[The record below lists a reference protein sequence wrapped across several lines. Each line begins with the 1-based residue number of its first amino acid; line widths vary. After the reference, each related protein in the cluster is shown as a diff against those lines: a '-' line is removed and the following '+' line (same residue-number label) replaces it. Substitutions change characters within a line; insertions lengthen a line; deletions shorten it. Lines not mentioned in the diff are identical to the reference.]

1 MGRVTVGGKRGRR
14 GGVMADINVTPLV
27 DVMLV
32 LLIIFMVAAP
42 MMTQGLEVDLP
53 EATTR
58 ALPQSETPLVVTIN
72 KDGELYLRKDKMAA
86 PSLLAQLQGM
96 SEEQKKEPIYLHA
109 DKNVPYGTVMSTLSA
124 IHRAGFEKPSMVTLP
139 EESKK

>member
-1 MGRVTVGGKRGRR
+1 MGMGTVGGKRGRR
-14 GGVMADINVTPLV
+14 GGAMADINVTPLV

-58 ALPQSETPLVVTIN
+58 SLPQTEKPLVLTIN
-72 KDGELYLRKDKMAA
+72 KEGELFLRKDKIAA
-86 PSLLAQLQGM
+86 AALLSQLQGM
-96 SEEQKKEPIYLHA
+96 PEEQKKEPIYIHA

-124 IHRAGFEKPSMVTLP
+124 VHRAGFAKPNMVTLP

>member
-1 MGRVTVGGKRGRR
+1 
-14 GGVMADINVTPLV
+14 
-27 DVMLV
+27 
-32 LLIIFMVAAP
+32 

>member
-1 MGRVTVGGKRGRR
+1 MGMGSVSGKRSRR
-14 GGVMADINVTPLV
+14 GGVMAEINVTPLV

-42 MMTQGLEVDLP
+42 MMSQGLEVDLP

-72 KDGELYLRKDKMAA
+72 KDGDLYLRKDKMAG
-86 PSLLAQLQGM
+86 PSLFAQLDGM
-96 SEEQKKEPIYLHA
+96 AVEQKKEPIYIHA
-109 DKNVPYGTVMSTLSA
+109 DKNVPYGVVMSTLSV

-139 EESKK
+139 EENRK

>member
-1 MGRVTVGGKRGRR
+1 MGMGSVGGKRGRH
-14 GGVMADINVTPLV
+14 GSVMNEINVTPLV

-42 MMTQGLEVDLP
+42 MMSQGLEVDLP

-58 ALPQSETPLVVTIN
+58 SLPQSETPLVVTIDKN
-72 KDGELYLRKDKMAA
+72 GELYLRKDKVATT
-86 PSLLAQLQGM
+86 SLLAQLQDM
-96 SEEQKKEPIYLHA
+96 PAEQKKEPIYIHA
-109 DKNVPYGTVMSTLSA
+109 DKSVSYGAVMSTLSA

-139 EESKK
+139 EENK

>member
-1 MGRVTVGGKRGRR
+1 MGMGTVGGKRGRR
-14 GGVMADINVTPLV
+14 GGVMAEINVTPLV

-58 ALPQSETPLVVTIN
+58 ALPQSETPLVLSIR
-72 KDGELYLRKDKMAA
+72 KDGELYLRKEKIAA
-86 PSLLAQLQGM
+86 TELRAQLEGM
-96 SEEQKKEPIYLHA
+96 PEELKKEPIYIHA
-109 DKNVPYGTVMSTLSA
+109 DKSVPYGVVMSTLSA

-139 EESKK
+139 EKDGK

>member
-1 MGRVTVGGKRGRR
+1 M
-14 GGVMADINVTPLV
+14 TPTDPRSYLYSG
-27 DVMLV
+27 DLAP
-32 LLIIFMVAAP
+32 AAALRA
-42 MMTQGLEVDLP
+42 TQ
-53 EATTR
+53 ATL
-58 ALPQSETPLVVTIN
+58 ANAE
-72 KDGELYLRKDKMAA
+72 DGELYLRKDKMAA